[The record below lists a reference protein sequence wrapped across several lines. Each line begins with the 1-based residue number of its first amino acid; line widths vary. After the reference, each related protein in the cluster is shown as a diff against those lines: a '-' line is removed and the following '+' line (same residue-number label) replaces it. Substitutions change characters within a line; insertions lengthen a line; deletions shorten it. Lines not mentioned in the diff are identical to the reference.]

1 MIDKNLPRP
10 TEAELRILQVLWKY
24 GDNSVRKIFKILNQD
39 SETEIGYS
47 TVLKMLQI
55 MTQKGLVVRDES
67 ERPQIYQASLP
78 QEQTQRQLV
87 NDLLDRAFGGSTRQ
101 LVMRALSAEETSEGD
116 LAKIEKLLDKIEEN
130 KK

>member
-1 MIDKNLPRP
+1 VIDKNLPRP